1 MIQTMF
7 RYADDPVTEM
17 HVAARDGDAGALD
30 EVLSKELN
38 SSEDIA
44 CSWESRVVGAAP
56 VVYSDLAT
64 AKADALLLAVRYRN
78 LDCVKVLLKF
88 DADIEGRYCQ
98 STGELDAQFDDDID
112 FSHGCTPLFIAAA
125 FGDLEIMR
133 LLLEKGAQVNACD
146 KAHCT
151 PLMIASASWYSDV
164 NVVKLLIERE
174 ADLALQD
181 QDGKTAIHYAVDG
194 NSDEIL
200 SCLIENGADVNAR
213 SNDNCTPLMV
223 GSKCNC
229 HIDLLKLLVK
239 HGAEIDL
246 QDKDGNTAL
255 HHAKSGTVFFGLWD
269 LGATLLQNN
278 NRLTPLLLASNM
290 GEDFFVMPLMRTL
303 DLTKNERVDALE
315 LLGASLTT
323 KCFSPN
329 FHDGFHYMRLGMEER
344 FSNPFQPLLKQPME
358 PVDAYQRRKESQ
370 TPEELAEIENNIDA
384 LFMESLIIKERILGK
399 DNKLLIDS
407 IMSVADH
414 YTTRRDII
422 NIGVFSS
429 LYKHA
434 IGIAQ
439 SSNGPAIILLR
450 ILVSVLVERAWH
462 VPPSPSDIVEP
473 GNLIVLEY
481 ERQEKMIGET
491 ESASSKI
498 NHEFFWFRMSDLFSS
513 SLRLL
518 ETIAKYKLYDEVE
531 VSLVL
536 KKLLRR
542 VPHLYSSNTF
552 LHEAVVDYEV
562 FGLETVRILL
572 REGMNVNAVDHNG
585 DTPLHRA
592 VTYRPRGNKIHCLMD
607 ILQLLFDGGAHHD
620 FVNNN
625 GKTPMDLAETDEA
638 RIILLERRKLELRCI
653 SAKAVKKF
661 GIPYLGVVPKILE
674 KYINMH

>member
-1 MIQTMF
+1 
-7 RYADDPVTEM
+7 
-17 HVAARDGDAGALD
+17 
-30 EVLSKELN
+30 
-38 SSEDIA
+38 
-44 CSWESRVVGAAP
+44 
-56 VVYSDLAT
+56 
-64 AKADALLLAVRYRN
+64 
-78 LDCVKVLLKF
+78 
-88 DADIEGRYCQ
+88 
-98 STGELDAQFDDDID
+98 
-112 FSHGCTPLFIAAA
+112 
-125 FGDLEIMR
+125 
-133 LLLEKGAQVNACD
+133 
-146 KAHCT
+146 
-151 PLMIASASWYSDV
+151 
-164 NVVKLLIERE
+164 
-174 ADLALQD
+174 
-181 QDGKTAIHYAVDG
+181 
-194 NSDEIL
+194 
-200 SCLIENGADVNAR
+200 
-213 SNDNCTPLMV
+213 
-223 GSKCNC
+223 
-229 HIDLLKLLVK
+229 
-239 HGAEIDL
+239 
-246 QDKDGNTAL
+246 
-255 HHAKSGTVFFGLWD
+255 
-269 LGATLLQNN
+269 
-278 NRLTPLLLASNM
+278 M

-429 LYKHA
+429 LYKHIA

-518 ETIAKYKLYDEVE
+518 ETIAKYKLYDDVE